1 MNKISAVVA
10 LSVGVAL
17 LGGVAWGQPSTA
29 PSSLDEARS
38 LQLEALNAV
47 GLILLDPA
55 RGEADRLRA
64 AGVLA
69 GHGGR
74 VALPL
79 LRAVLLDDPFPSVR
93 RVVAEGL
100 GDFGAPEAQFS
111 LKQAALSGPTASVR
125 WAAGVSLLRVAPEAS
140 EVLGVLLGQRDTL
153 AAAALSLQD
162 ARAVAAFPD
171 ALTEPV
177 VDAFAQAFSDRQAFN
192 NVERAALLKALARL
206 GAQTTVPLLSA
217 AFNDVAED
225 PFVRG
230 AAAFGLGVLGARQA
244 LPGLLSA
251 LDNQEEALQVG
262 ALGAIVRL
270 NDPRAVP
277 ALTALLNSSTASVAV
292 RAAAAGALGALG
304 DETVPA
310 LAAVLD
316 GAPEP
321 DLRQAALE
329 ALAAV
334 GGKRAG
340 AAVLTFVSS
349 GFLSQCDPA
358 VCGNLALSALAALVK
373 LGEAD
378 VALQL
383 FNAAFDALK
392 PALPFVF
399 AFAEQNLVDVAVAL
413 ATVAPRVLDV
423 LLGDPN
429 PFVAALGLAALPRVR
444 GQAARST
451 LLRFVDPDQNRLLR
465 RMAFEGLSPLAVA
478 ADTPLFAQ
486 ALFDR
491 DRRTRAAAFE
501 AIARVGD
508 ARAVAPLFTALTSD
522 ELSLRLQAVAAAIA
536 YGNRVLAAGEPTAP

>member
-1 MNKISAVVA
+1 VNKTSAFVA
-10 LSVGVAL
+10 WSVGVAL
-17 LGGVAWGQPSTA
+17 LSVVAWGQPPNA
-29 PSSLDEARS
+29 AEARA
-38 LQLEALNAV
+38 LQREALNAV
-47 GLILLDPA
+47 GLILLDPT
-55 RGEADRLRA
+55 RGEAERLQA
-64 AGVLA
+64 ASVLVR
-69 GHGGR
+69 HGGR

-79 LRAVLLDDPFPSVR
+79 LRTALLDDPFPSVR

-100 GDFGAPEAQFS
+100 GVLGAPEAQFS

-125 WAAGVSLLRVAPEAS
+125 WAACASLLRVAPEAS
-140 EVLGVLLGQRDTL
+140 EVLAVLLGQRDTL

-162 ARAVAAFPD
+162 ARAVAAFPG

-206 GAQTTVPLLSA
+206 GAQATVPLLTA
-217 AFNDVAED
+217 AFDDVAED

-244 LPGLLSA
+244 LPALINA
-251 LDNQEEALQVG
+251 LDSPDEALQVG

-270 NDPRAVP
+270 NDPQAVP
-277 ALTALLNSSTASVAV
+277 ALTALLNSSTAPVAV
-292 RAAAAGALGALG
+292 RAAAASALGALG

-310 LAAVLD
+310 LAAALN
-316 GAPEP
+316 GAPSPEV
-321 DLRQAALE
+321 RQAAVE

-334 GGKRAG
+334 GGERAG
-340 AAVLTFVSS
+340 AAVLAFVSS
-349 GFLSQCDPA
+349 NFLSQCDPA
-358 VCGNLALSALAALVK
+358 VCGNLALSTLSALAK

-378 VALQL
+378 VALEV
-383 FNAAFDALK
+383 FNAALDALK

-399 AFAEQNLVDVAVAL
+399 AFAEQDLVDVVVAL
-413 ATVAPRVLDV
+413 TTVVPRALDV
-423 LLGDPN
+423 LLGDPD
-429 PFVAALGLAALPRVR
+429 PFVVALGLAALPRVR
-444 GQAARST
+444 GQAARPM
-451 LLRFVDPDQNRLLR
+451 LLRFVDLGQNRLLR

-501 AIARVGD
+501 ALARAGD
-508 ARAVAPLFTALTSD
+508 ARAVAPLFAALSSD
-522 ELSLRLQAVAAAIA
+522 DLSLRLQAVAAAIE
-536 YGNRVLAAGEPTAP
+536 YGNRVLLTSDQPATP

>member
-1 MNKISAVVA
+1 V
-10 LSVGVAL
+10 
-17 LGGVAWGQPSTA
+17 
-29 PSSLDEARS
+29 R
-38 LQLEALNAV
+38 
-47 GLILLDPA
+47 
-55 RGEADRLRA
+55 
-64 AGVLA
+64 
-69 GHGGR
+69 HGGR

-100 GDFGAPEAQFS
+100 GDVGAPEAQFS

-140 EVLGVLLGQRDTL
+140 EVLDVLLGQRDTL

-162 ARAVAAFPD
+162 ARDAAAFPG

-192 NVERAALLKALARL
+192 NVERAALLKALAQL
-206 GAQTTVPLLSA
+206 DAQTTVPLLTA
-217 AFNDVAED
+217 AFNDVVEA

-251 LDNQEEALQVG
+251 LDSQEEALQVG
-262 ALGAIVRL
+262 ALGAIVHL
-270 NDPRAVP
+270 NDPQAVP

-321 DLRQAALE
+321 NLRQAALE

-358 VCGNLALSALAALVK
+358 VCGNLALSALAALAK

-383 FNAAFDALK
+383 FNAALDALK

-399 AFAEQNLVDVAVAL
+399 AFAEQNLVDVVVAL

-451 LLRFVDPDQNRLLR
+451 LLRFVDPDENRLLR

-508 ARAVAPLFTALTSD
+508 ARAVAPLFTALTSED
-522 ELSLRLQAVAAAIA
+522 LSLRLQAVAAAIA
-536 YGNRVLAAGEPTAP
+536 YGNRVLTRVEPTAP